1 MKKDIIYKL
10 RMSETEQKIFR
21 KKAEL
26 LNTTVA
32 DLLRQSALNRR
43 VDGFKM
49 SDIGKEEEQCKGQM
63 NLLDMEFN
71 IDEIGI
77 SDDDPFGILKE
88 SEALEEVEI

>member
-10 RMSETEQKIFR
+10 RMSATEQKIFKR
-21 KKAEL
+21 KAEL

-49 SDIGKEEEQCKGQM
+49 SDIGKEEQCKGQM

-71 IDEIGI
+71 IDEFGI
-77 SDDDPFGILKE
+77 SDDDPFGMIKD
-88 SEALEEVEI
+88 SETLEEVEI

>member
-10 RMSETEQKIFR
+10 RMSATEQKIFKR
-21 KKAEL
+21 KAEL
-26 LNTTVA
+26 PNTTVA

-49 SDIGKEEEQCKGQM
+49 SDIGKEEQCKGQM

-71 IDEIGI
+71 IDEFGI
-77 SDDDPFGILKE
+77 SDDDPFGMIKD
-88 SEALEEVEI
+88 SETLEEVEI

>member
-10 RMSETEQKIFR
+10 RMSATEQKIFKR
-21 KKAEL
+21 KAEL

-32 DLLRQSALNRR
+32 DLLRQTALNRR

-49 SDIGKEEEQCKGQM
+49 SDIGKEEQCKGQM

-71 IDEIGI
+71 IDEFGI
-77 SDDDPFGILKE
+77 SDDDPFGMIKD
-88 SEALEEVEI
+88 SETLEEVEI